1 MMQGREE
8 GGKCKDDGG
17 EGDGSLPGKEAKA
30 GLLLQPSQCQGKA

>member
-17 EGDGSLPGKEAKA
+17 EGDGSLPGKEANRDQEDPEE
-30 GLLLQPSQCQGKA
+30 GDT